1 MNSTTSRLLTIAFSC
16 LLSPAATWAQ
26 APDTSEPGSIEA
38 IAQETSDP
46 RFLSIWVASIPD
58 SATVPSPTEFLG
70 HIVGAAD
77 ELPNSSTIY
86 AYLRELARSSDRVN
100 IEIIGQTEEGREI
113 LLVAIADEAGI
124 RALSDLKAATARF
137 ADPRVT
143 TPAQFEEMLPQ
154 ARPFYYFNG
163 AIHADESGAP
173 DMLMELAYRLAVSED
188 PMIQRIREQLV
199 VLINP
204 VANPDGRDKM
214 SDWFYRFHRGKT
226 DFDALARQSPPYWGK
241 YVFVDAN
248 RDAHQLDFA
257 TTQAVAKMFF
267 DYHPTVIHDLHEA
280 IPLLQTWNGTG
291 PYNPNLDPRG

>member
-1 MNSTTSRLLTIAFSC
+1 MNPTMSRLLTIALAW
-16 LLSPAATWAQ
+16 LLSPVSVWAQ
-26 APDTSEPGSIEA
+26 ALDTAEPGSIEA

-46 RFLSIWVASIPD
+46 RFLSSWVASVPE
-58 SATVPSPTEFLG
+58 SADAPSPTDFLG
-70 HIVGAAD
+70 HIAGAAD

-86 AYLRELARSSDRVN
+86 AYLRELAQASERVN
-100 IEIIGQTEEGREI
+100 VEIIGQTEEGREI

-188 PMIQRIREQLV
+188 PMIRRIREQLV
-199 VLINP
+199 VFINP

-267 DYHPTVIHDLHEA
+267 DYHPTVIHDLH
-280 IPLLQTWNGTG
+280 
-291 PYNPNLDPRG
+291 